1 MKMKNLCV
9 TFESNKETKR
19 FKMSALQVHFC
30 GLSLHGYS
38 NGKDKEKA
46 KMAAKM
52 ASKVRSGTIQRL
64 RNYIIEKRLVK
75 FRPIPRLLL

>member
-19 FKMSALQVHFC
+19 FKMSTLQVHFC

-46 KMAAKM
+46 KMA
-52 ASKVRSGTIQRL
+52 SKVRSGTIRGL
-64 RNYIIEKRLVK
+64 RNYIIEKPLVE

>member
-9 TFESNKETKR
+9 TFKSNKETKR

-46 KMAAKM
+46 KMA
-52 ASKVRSGTIQRL
+52 SKVRSETIQRL